1 MFQKNQSNWNLSINS
16 VMYSCTTIRAGT
28 NSKHMMGRIAKIV
41 NGLASGYFRLRPCLR
56 WFISSSCATPSKMER
71 FEYVVDGFQRWAV
84 LAEGSVL
91 VVLLVLAAPLMLFIQ
106 GRYFVLVP

>member
-1 MFQKNQSNWNLSINS
+1 
-16 VMYSCTTIRAGT
+16 
-28 NSKHMMGRIAKIV
+28 
-41 NGLASGYFRLRPCLR
+41 
-56 WFISSSCATPSKMER
+56 MER